1 MLSASQVVSVYIWC
15 MVMASQVECS
25 VYIWGILYEISEVI
39 YMRGIYFI
47 FFGDGISFYF
57 FVVFYFF

>member
-1 MLSASQVVSVYIWC
+1 MSASQL
-15 MVMASQVECS
+15 ECGI
-25 VYIWGILYEISEVI
+25 YIWGILYEISEVI